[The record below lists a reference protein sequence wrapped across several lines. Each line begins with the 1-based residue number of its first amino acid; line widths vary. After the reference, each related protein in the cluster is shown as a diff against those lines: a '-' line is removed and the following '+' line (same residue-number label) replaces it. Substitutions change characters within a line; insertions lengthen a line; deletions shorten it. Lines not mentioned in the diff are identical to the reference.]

1 MPTPAELVGRLVRFV
16 GEVLGASSLRLEAG
30 PTLVTLGILLVF
42 LQLVARPV
50 TRWVTS
56 DAGGLAGIGRAMALA
71 AESGTDAV
79 VTLGTAGIAR
89 STDALGRLQTLAAL
103 PVLGHVARA
112 AARSGVPLRVLVND
126 AIAGVLASAA
136 LDAAHEQ
143 TSTPERLGR
152 SRIVMA
158 GEGRGTAA
166 GLMFT
171 ARARPAAAIAVGSM
185 REESLLHLEGLRG
198 SAGSLSAGTAEAAQ
212 APSVLLSAAAPLIG
226 PQPLQAPA
234 DLRSS
239 SEERTTVVAGNRLI
253 ALAVGIIILGTLLAF
268 AGVLEPLDLLLGAS
282 RG

>member
-79 VTLGTAGIAR
+79 VSLGTAGITR
-89 STDALGRLQTLAAL
+89 STDALGRLQTLAAM

-126 AIAGVLASAA
+126 VLAGA
-136 LDAAHEQ
+136 LAGATVDAAHAR
-143 TSTPERLGR
+143 TSTLERLGR
-152 SRIVMA
+152 SRIVMV

-166 GLMFT
+166 GLAVT
-171 ARARPAAAIAVGSM
+171 AGARPAAAIAIGSM

-198 SAGSLSAGTAEAAQ
+198 GAGSLTAGTAEVAQ
-212 APSVLLSAAAPLIG
+212 APTIVLATGAALIG
-226 PQPLQAPA
+226 PQPLQVPA

-239 SEERTTVVAGNRLI
+239 AEERTTVVAGNRLLAMAVI
-253 ALAVGIIILGTLLAF
+253 AIVIGSLLAF
-268 AGVLEPLDLLLGAS
+268 AAGIDPGDLLLGAS